1 MKEAEAFSAI
11 CEIVKTRM
19 NVVPDVSLGSHF
31 FNDLVE
37 ANMLY
42 LAVYP
47 ERPGD
52 RLGEEALRSERNR
65 LVDLLPDDARLA
77 EVVRVVD
84 FPRPDDG
91 RSLWLNASCIDQ
103 RVVCYLAPPAGHPR
117 PPHAE

>member
-1 MKEAEAFSAI
+1 
-11 CEIVKTRM
+11 M

-47 ERPGD
+47 DRPGY
-52 RLGEEALRSERNR
+52 RLAEEALRAEPNR
-65 LVDLLPDDARLA
+65 LAALLPDDARLA

-84 FPRPDDG
+84 FPRQGDA
-91 RSLWLNASCIDQ
+91 RALWLNASCIDQ
-103 RVVCYLAPPAGHPR
+103 RVLCYLAPATGHARPASGDVVTVG
-117 PPHAE
+117 